1 MLFSSIRPANFPALY
16 SQVIDLLG
24 QRCSLFHLCRN
35 LFHVLFLIIGLY
47 DIMSAVYLFHLA
59 VDFAQI
65 FLLCNEEFL

>member
-1 MLFSSIRPANFPALY
+1 ME
-16 SQVIDLLG
+16 G
-24 QRCSLFHLCRN
+24 
-35 LFHVLFLIIGLY
+35 LFHVLFFIIGLY